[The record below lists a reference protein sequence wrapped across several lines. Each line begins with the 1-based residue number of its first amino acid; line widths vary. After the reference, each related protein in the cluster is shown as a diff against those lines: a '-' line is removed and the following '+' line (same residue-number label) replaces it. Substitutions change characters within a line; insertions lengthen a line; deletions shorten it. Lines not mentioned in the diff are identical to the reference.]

1 VASAGAGL
9 SGAAAD
15 SFDGPRGT
23 TARTSGICAFP
34 RCERC
39 ASRIV
44 WEGRAAKGETK
55 TLPNCSR
62 LIAKGQLFHR
72 NEIPCFPNFLSMN
85 IAIVG
90 LGYVGLPLCLQF
102 ARSGARVLGLDID
115 DNKVSACNAGRSY
128 IKHIEDATIQEQVS
142 AGRLAAATDFSRV
155 SEVDAV
161 IICVPTPLNKNREP
175 DISYILD
182 TGRTIAPHLRK
193 GILIVLES
201 TTYPGTTDED
211 LRAVLEAGSGLK
223 AGTDFHLAF
232 SPEREDPGNPDS
244 KVAVIP
250 KVVGGL
256 TPACLE
262 KAKTLYSVA
271 IKTVVPV
278 SSCRAAESTK
288 LLENIF
294 RSVNIALVNELKVV
308 YAAMGIDVWEVINAA
323 KTKPFGFMAFY
334 PGPGLGGHCIPI
346 DPFYLTWKAR
356 EYGQNTRFIELAGEI
371 NTHMPEHVVHRV
383 AETLNEAAKPVK
395 GSRILILGLSYKANV
410 DDDRESPSYHLL
422 EMLKQRG
429 AEVAYY
435 DPYVPVIKMTREH
448 PQWAGTKSVEWER
461 STISSFDLVLVSTAH
476 ACVNYQELAD
486 WSQLIVDTR
495 NAMHGV
501 ATRPGQLQKA

>member
-1 VASAGAGL
+1 
-9 SGAAAD
+9 
-15 SFDGPRGT
+15 
-23 TARTSGICAFP
+23 
-34 RCERC
+34 
-39 ASRIV
+39 
-44 WEGRAAKGETK
+44 
-55 TLPNCSR
+55 
-62 LIAKGQLFHR
+62 
-72 NEIPCFPNFLSMN
+72 MN

-102 ARSGARVLGLDID
+102 ARSGARVVGLDID
-115 DNKVSACNAGRSY
+115 DKKVVACNAGRTY
-128 IKHIEDATIQEQVS
+128 IRHITSESIQEQLA
-142 AGRLAAATDFSRV
+142 AGRFTATTDFARV
-155 SEVDAV
+155 KAVDAV

-182 TGRTIAPHLRK
+182 TGRALAPHLHR
-193 GILIVLES
+193 GILVVLES

-244 KVAVIP
+244 KVATIP
-250 KVVGGL
+250 KVVGGY

-262 KAKTLYSVA
+262 KAKALYSLA
-271 IKTVVPV
+271 IQTIVPV

-308 YAAMGIDVWEVINAA
+308 YAAMGIDIWEVINAA
-323 KTKPFGFMAFY
+323 KTKPFGYMAFY

-371 NTHMPEHVVHRV
+371 NTHMPEHVINRV
-383 AETLNEAAKPVK
+383 AETLNGVKKPLN
-395 GSRILILGLSYKANV
+395 GSRVLILGLSYKANV

-429 AEVAYY
+429 AEVAYH
-435 DPYVPVIKMTREH
+435 DPYVPVIKLTREH
-448 PQWAGTKSVEWER
+448 PQWAGVKSVDWNQA
-461 STISSFDLVLVSTAH
+461 TVAGFDLVLISTAH
-476 ACVNYQELAD
+476 ANVNYAELAD
-486 WSQLIVDTR
+486 WAKLIVDTR
-495 NAMHGV
+495 NAMHGQPV
-501 ATRPGQLQKA
+501 KPGQLHKA